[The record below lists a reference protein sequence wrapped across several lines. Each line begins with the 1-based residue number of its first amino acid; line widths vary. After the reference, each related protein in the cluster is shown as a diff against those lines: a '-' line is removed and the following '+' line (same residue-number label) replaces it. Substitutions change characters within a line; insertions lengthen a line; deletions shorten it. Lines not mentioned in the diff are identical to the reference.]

1 MFIHYCDGCNVRV
14 DNDECVNVGEKVFCK
29 TCAEKA
35 GVKSAGSGV
44 RASGSGL
51 HSSGSGSVRP
61 MSGGRPSG
69 SGLHRSG
76 IQSSG
81 SAANARR
88 SPPTGNRQVVTATRP
103 AAPRAGSSQMR
114 SAVRGAP
121 AQDNSKL
128 AVMSLAAAGVILA
141 VLGLI
146 LMMRKPKA
154 PSEPEKPDVEKV
166 DAQQLEKKT
175 SPAEPVKTPGA
186 PNNPPAVKNDPKPVV
201 VEAPAKPAAEVDMSD
216 IREGAAA
223 REYARILDA
232 EKDPKTNP
240 MELRRKFERFIS
252 TYRST
257 KPGKEAA
264 EKLKTLPEL
273 QQRPPDNA
281 EKAEPGIQAK
291 VFEKTFGGET
301 IGSNNLK
308 DCKLVATKVLNE
320 VNMPNKGAIEAT
332 LGRGDNTA
340 VQFTGFV
347 EAPADG
353 TYIFYT
359 NSDDGSLLYIGDML
373 VANNDGSHGMIEI
386 GDSIPLKK
394 GKHRIRVDYC
404 QGAGE
409 AGVIILW
416 SGPGID
422 KQPIPASALSH
433 FND

>member
-29 TCAEKA
+29 ACAEKA
-35 GVKSAGSGV
+35 GVKSPGSGI
-44 RASGSGL
+44 RAPGSGL
-51 HSSGSGSVRP
+51 HGSGSGRP

-88 SPPTGNRQVVTATRP
+88 SPPTGTRQVVTAARP
-103 AAPRAGSSQMR
+103 AAARAGSSQMR

-121 AQDNSKL
+121 AADNSKL

-141 VLGLI
+141 GLGLV
-146 LMMRKPKA
+146 LMMRGKPK
-154 PSEPEKPDVEKV
+154 PPTEPDKPDVANV
-166 DAQQLEKKT
+166 DAQQPEKKT
-175 SPAEPVKTPGA
+175 NPNEPVKTPVA
-186 PNNPPAVKNDPKPVV
+186 PVNPPTMVKTDPKP

-216 IREGAAA
+216 IREGAAM
-223 REYARILDA
+223 REWTRIVEA

-240 MELRRKFERFIS
+240 MELRRKYERFIS
-252 TYRST
+252 SYRST

-264 EKLKTLPEL
+264 EKLKAMPEM
-273 QQRPPDNA
+273 QQRPPDVA
-281 EKAEPGIQAK
+281 DKAEPGIQAK
-291 VFEKTFGGET
+291 IFEKTFGGET

-320 VNMPNKGAIEAT
+320 VNMPNKGALEAT

-347 EAPADG
+347 EVPADG
-353 TYIFYT
+353 TYNFYT
-359 NSDDGSLLYIGDML
+359 TSDDGSLLYIGDML
-373 VANNDGSHGMIEI
+373 VANNDGSHGMNEV
-386 GDSIPLKK
+386 GDSVPMKK

-404 QGAGE
+404 QGGGE
-409 AGVIILW
+409 AGVIISW
-416 SGPGID
+416 SGPGVE

-433 FND
+433 IND